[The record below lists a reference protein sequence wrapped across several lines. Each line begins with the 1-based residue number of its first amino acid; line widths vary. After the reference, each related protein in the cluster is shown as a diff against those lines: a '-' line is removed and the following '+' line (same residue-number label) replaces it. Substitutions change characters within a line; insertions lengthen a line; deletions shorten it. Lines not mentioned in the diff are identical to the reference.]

1 MLLKARFGRAR
12 WPHDC
17 SSNQNVT
24 GHNLNCVLRCANPA
38 QGNPA
43 VLRLAGGS
51 IPGCKNAGTMTDDK
65 PKLTIRE
72 VAAEAGV
79 SRMTV
84 TRVMRRDPLVAPKT
98 REAVE
103 AVIHRMGY
111 VPMHAAR
118 NLGSTKPRVIGVVS
132 LRTAETVA
140 LGLGSEYLTSLH
152 LGALQV
158 CNAADYGLIFF
169 PSLEE
174 ESVDT
179 FIRRVRSRQLSG
191 YVIAAP
197 ATETPQ
203 LIDALVEQKIPF
215 SAINPA
221 DLSKCPM
228 AVISDD
234 RLAVRQLVEE
244 MMRQGHQRIAFA
256 GAGGHARANSERL
269 AGYQDAFSGPGARR
283 LRPVVYESKGIAF
296 ADGLALGR
304 EIFAKSTRPTAI
316 QCITDDMAAGL
327 IAATHERRLAMP
339 EALSITGFDNFGLAT
354 RLYPALSTATLPLM
368 KMAEAA
374 TRQVLDSLESLD
386 VQPLVRFP
394 CEVVLRNSIGS
405 VRSR

>member
-1 MLLKARFGRAR
+1 LSAQALPRGIPQSR
-12 WPHDC
+12 W
-17 SSNQNVT
+17 
-24 GHNLNCVLRCANPA
+24 
-38 QGNPA
+38 
-43 VLRLAGGS
+43 RLSLIG
-51 IPGCKNAGTMTDDK
+51 PGCKNADIMSKDE

-98 REAVE
+98 RAHVE
-103 AVIHRMGY
+103 AVISRMGY
-111 VPMHAAR
+111 APMHAAR
-118 NLGSTKPRVIGVVS
+118 NLSSTKPRVIGVVS
-132 LRTAETVA
+132 LRSAETEA
-140 LGLGSEYLTSLH
+140 LGLGSEYLTTLH

-169 PSLEE
+169 PSLDA

-179 FIRRVRSRQLSG
+179 LIRRVRSRQLSG

-197 ATETPQ
+197 ATETPN
-203 LIDALVEQKIPF
+203 LIDALVENK
-215 SAINPA
+215 
-221 DLSKCPM
+221 M
-228 AVISDD
+228 
-234 RLAVRQLVEE
+234 AVRQLVQE
-244 MMRQGHQRIAFA
+244 MIRQGHQRIAFA

-269 AGYQDAFSGPGARR
+269 AGYNDAFSGPGTGR
-283 LRPVVYESKGIAF
+283 LRPTVYESKGIAF

-304 EIFAKSTRPTAI
+304 EIFSKPTRPTAI

-374 TRQVLDSLESLD
+374 TRQVLDSLEGNGT
-386 VQPLVRFP
+386 QALVRFA
-394 CEVVLRNSIGS
+394 CEVVLRDSIGS
-405 VRSR
+405 ARSR

>member
-1 MLLKARFGRAR
+1 M
-12 WPHDC
+12 
-17 SSNQNVT
+17 SQ
-24 GHNLNCVLRCANPA
+24 
-38 QGNPA
+38 
-43 VLRLAGGS
+43 
-51 IPGCKNAGTMTDDK
+51 DK

-98 REAVE
+98 RAAVE
-103 AVIHRMGY
+103 AVISRMGY
-111 VPMHAAR
+111 APMQAAR
-118 NLGSTKPRVIGVVS
+118 NLSSTKPRVIGVVS

-140 LGLGSEYLTSLH
+140 LGLGSEYLTTLH

-158 CNAADYGLIFF
+158 CNDADYGLVFF
-169 PSLEE
+169 PSLDE

-179 FIRRVRSRQLSG
+179 LIRRVRSRQLSG

-197 ATETPQ
+197 ATEKPRM
-203 LIDALVEQKIPF
+203 LEELLKNDIPF

-221 DLSKCPM
+221 KLDDCPM

-234 RLAVRQLVEE
+234 RLAVRRLVEE
-244 MMRQGHQRIAFA
+244 MIRQGHRKIAFA

-269 AGYQDAFSGPGARR
+269 SGYLDAFSGPGVGR
-283 LRPVVYESKGIAF
+283 LKPIVFESKGIAF

-304 EIFAKSTRPTAI
+304 DLFARSSRPTAI

-327 IAATHERRLAMP
+327 IAAAHERRLALP
-339 EALSITGFDNFGLAT
+339 EALSVAGFDNFGLAT

-368 KMAEAA
+368 RMAEAA
-374 TRQVLDSLESLD
+374 TRQLLDCLEGQEL
-386 VQPLVRFP
+386 QPLLRFA
-394 CEVVLRNSIGS
+394 CDVVLRDSIGQGLKP
-405 VRSR
+405 

>member
-1 MLLKARFGRAR
+1 LSAQALPRGIPQSR
-12 WPHDC
+12 W
-17 SSNQNVT
+17 
-24 GHNLNCVLRCANPA
+24 
-38 QGNPA
+38 
-43 VLRLAGGS
+43 RLSLIG
-51 IPGCKNAGTMTDDK
+51 PGCKNADTMSKDE

-98 REAVE
+98 RAHVE
-103 AVIHRMGY
+103 AVISRMGY
-111 VPMHAAR
+111 APMHAAR
-118 NLGSTKPRVIGVVS
+118 NLSSTKPRVIGVVS
-132 LRTAETVA
+132 LRSAETEA
-140 LGLGSEYLTSLH
+140 LGLGSEYLTTLH

-169 PSLEE
+169 PSLDA

-179 FIRRVRSRQLSG
+179 LIRRVRSRQLSG

-197 ATETPQ
+197 ATETPN
-203 LIDALVEQKIPF
+203 LIEALVENKIPF

-221 DLSKCPM
+221 NLSNCPM
-228 AVISDD
+228 AVVSDD
-234 RLAVRQLVEE
+234 RLAVRQLVQE
-244 MMRQGHQRIAFA
+244 MIRQGHQRIAFA

-269 AGYQDAFSGPGARR
+269 AGYNDAFSGPGTGR
-283 LRPVVYESKGIAF
+283 LRPTVYESKGIAF

-304 EIFAKSTRPTAI
+304 EIFSKPTRPTAI

-374 TRQVLDSLESLD
+374 TRQVLDSLEGNGT
-386 VQPLVRFP
+386 QALVRFA
-394 CEVVLRNSIGS
+394 CEVVLRDSIGS
-405 VRSR
+405 ARSR

>member
-1 MLLKARFGRAR
+1 M
-12 WPHDC
+12 
-17 SSNQNVT
+17 SNEKT
-24 GHNLNCVLRCANPA
+24 
-38 QGNPA
+38 
-43 VLRLAGGS
+43 
-51 IPGCKNAGTMTDDK
+51 
-65 PKLTIRE
+65 KLTIRE

-98 REAVE
+98 RAAVE
-103 AVIHRMGY
+103 AVISRMGY
-111 VPMHAAR
+111 EPMHAAR
-118 NLGSTKPRVIGVVS
+118 NLSSNKPRVIGVVS
-132 LRTAETVA
+132 LRTAETEA
-140 LGLGSEYLTSLH
+140 LGLGSEYLTMLH

-158 CNAADYGLIFF
+158 CNAANYGLIFF
-169 PSLEE
+169 PSLEA

-191 YVIAAP
+191 YVLAAP

-203 LIDALVEQKIPF
+203 LIDALVENQIPF

-221 DLSKCPM
+221 KLSNCPM
-228 AVISDD
+228 AVLSDD

-244 MMRQGHQRIAFA
+244 MIRQGHRRIAFA

-269 AGYQDAFSGPGARR
+269 AGYKDAFDAPGTSR
-283 LRPVVYESKGIAF
+283 LRPVIYESKGIAF

-304 EIFAKSTRPTAI
+304 EIFAKTNRPTAI

-339 EALSITGFDNFGLAT
+339 EALSIAGFDNFGLAT
-354 RLYPALSTATLPLM
+354 RLYPSLSTATLPLM

-374 TRQVLDSLESLD
+374 TRQVLDTLEGRD
-386 VQPLVRFP
+386 VEPLHRFP
-394 CEVVLRNSIGS
+394 CEVVLRNSIG
-405 VRSR
+405 RIGAK

>member
-1 MLLKARFGRAR
+1 M
-12 WPHDC
+12 
-17 SSNQNVT
+17 SN
-24 GHNLNCVLRCANPA
+24 
-38 QGNPA
+38 
-43 VLRLAGGS
+43 
-51 IPGCKNAGTMTDDK
+51 DK

-84 TRVMRRDPLVAPKT
+84 TRVMRRDPLVTPKT
-98 REAVE
+98 RAAVE
-103 AVIHRMGY
+103 EVINRMGY
-111 VPMHAAR
+111 APMQAAR
-118 NLGSTKPRVIGVVS
+118 NLSSAKPRVIGVVS
-132 LRTAETVA
+132 LRTAETEA
-140 LGLGSEYLTSLH
+140 LGLGSEYLTTLH

-169 PSLEE
+169 PSLDA

-179 FIRRVRSRQLSG
+179 LVRRVRSRQLSG

-203 LIDALVEQKIPF
+203 LVDALVKNKIPF

-221 DLSKCPM
+221 KLSDCPM

-244 MMRQGHQRIAFA
+244 MIRQGHQRIAFA

-269 AGYQDAFSGPGARR
+269 AGYKDAFSGPGARK
-283 LRPVVYESKGIAF
+283 LRPIIFESTGIAF

-304 EIFAKSTRPTAI
+304 QIFSEATRPTAI

-327 IAATHERRLAMP
+327 IAAAHERRLPMP
-339 EALSITGFDNFGLAT
+339 EAMSITGFDNFGLAT

-374 TRQVLDSLESLD
+374 TRQVLDSLEGLD
-386 VQPLVRFP
+386 VQPLIQFS
-394 CEVVLRNSIGS
+394 CEVVLRNSIG
-405 VRSR
+405 VLGTT

>member
-1 MLLKARFGRAR
+1 LHFSLPFPGESPGFAAGS
-12 WPHDC
+12 D
-17 SSNQNVT
+17 
-24 GHNLNCVLRCANPA
+24 A
-38 QGNPA
+38 QD
-43 VLRLAGGS
+43 
-51 IPGCKNAGTMTDDK
+51 PGCKNAASMNEDK

-98 REAVE
+98 RAAVE
-103 AVIHRMGY
+103 AVITRLGY
-111 VPMHAAR
+111 APMQAAR

-132 LRTAETVA
+132 LRTAETEA
-140 LGLGSEYLTSLH
+140 QGLGSEYLTTLH

-169 PSLEE
+169 PSLEA

-179 FIRRVRSRQLSG
+179 FIRRVRNRQLSG

-203 LIDALVEQKIPF
+203 LIEGLVANDIPF

-221 DLSKCPM
+221 NLASCPL

-244 MMRQGHQRIAFA
+244 MIRQGHKRIAFA
-256 GAGGHARANSERL
+256 GAGGHARANRERL
-269 AGYQDAFSGPGARR
+269 AGYQDAFSGPGTGR
-283 LRPVVYESKGIAF
+283 LRPIIYESKGIAF

-304 EIFAKSTRPTAI
+304 EIFAKADRPTAI

-339 EALSITGFDNFGLAT
+339 EALSIAGFDNFGLAT

-374 TRQVLDSLESLD
+374 TRQVLDSLEGNE

-394 CEVVLRNSIGS
+394 CEVVLRASVGSIA
-405 VRSR
+405 VRG

>member
-1 MLLKARFGRAR
+1 M
-12 WPHDC
+12 
-17 SSNQNVT
+17 SN
-24 GHNLNCVLRCANPA
+24 
-38 QGNPA
+38 
-43 VLRLAGGS
+43 
-51 IPGCKNAGTMTDDK
+51 DK

-84 TRVMRRDPLVAPKT
+84 TRVMRRDPLVTPKT
-98 REAVE
+98 RAAVE
-103 AVIHRMGY
+103 EVINRMGY
-111 VPMHAAR
+111 APMHAAR
-118 NLGSTKPRVIGVVS
+118 NLSSTRPRVIGVVS
-132 LRTAETVA
+132 LRTAETEA
-140 LGLGSEYLTSLH
+140 LGLGSEYLTTLH

-169 PSLEE
+169 PSLDA

-179 FIRRVRSRQLSG
+179 FIRRVRNRQLSG

-203 LIDALVEQKIPF
+203 LVDALVDNNIPF

-221 DLSKCPM
+221 NLSSCPLS
-228 AVISDD
+228 VVSDD

-244 MMRQGHQRIAFA
+244 MIRQGHQRIAFA

-269 AGYQDAFSGPGARR
+269 AGYKDAYTGPGMSR
-283 LRPVVYESKGIAF
+283 LRPIIYESKGIAF

-304 EIFAKSTRPTAI
+304 EILAKATRPTAI

-327 IAATHERRLAMP
+327 MAATHERRLAMP
-339 EALSITGFDNFGLAT
+339 EALSIGGFDNFGLAT

-374 TRQVLDSLESLD
+374 TRQVLDSLEGLE
-386 VQPLVRFP
+386 VPPLLRFP
-394 CEVVLRNSIGS
+394 CEVVLRDSIGS
-405 VRSR
+405 AGGK

>member
-1 MLLKARFGRAR
+1 M
-12 WPHDC
+12 
-17 SSNQNVT
+17 SN
-24 GHNLNCVLRCANPA
+24 
-38 QGNPA
+38 
-43 VLRLAGGS
+43 
-51 IPGCKNAGTMTDDK
+51 DK
-65 PKLTIRE
+65 QKLTIRE

-98 REAVE
+98 RAAVE
-103 AVIHRMGY
+103 EVISRMGY
-111 VPMHAAR
+111 APMQAAR
-118 NLGSTKPRVIGVVS
+118 NLSSTRPRVIGVVS
-132 LRTAETVA
+132 LRTAETEA
-140 LGLGSEYLTSLH
+140 LGLGSEYLTTLH

-158 CNAADYGLIFF
+158 CNEADYGLIFF
-169 PSLEE
+169 PSLDA

-203 LIDALVEQKIPF
+203 LVDALVDNNIPF

-221 DLSKCPM
+221 KLSNCPM
-228 AVISDD
+228 AVVSDD

-244 MMRQGHQRIAFA
+244 MIRQGHRSIAFA

-269 AGYQDAFSGPGARR
+269 AGYQDAFDAPGASQ
-283 LRPVVYESKGIAF
+283 LRPIIYESKGIAF

-304 EIFAKSTRPTAI
+304 EIFAKAHRPTAV

-374 TRQVLDSLESLD
+374 TRQVLDALEGHE
-386 VQPLVRFP
+386 VKPLHRFS
-394 CEVVLRNSIGS
+394 CEVVLRDSIGAAS
-405 VRSR
+405 GKP